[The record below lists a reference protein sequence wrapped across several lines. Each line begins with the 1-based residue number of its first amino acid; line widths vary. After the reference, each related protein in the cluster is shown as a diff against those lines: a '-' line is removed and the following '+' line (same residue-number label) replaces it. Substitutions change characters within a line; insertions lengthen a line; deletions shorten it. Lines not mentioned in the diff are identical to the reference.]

1 MTLAHMTHPGPAEN
15 ATDTVQLSHDDRRR
29 RRIALTTDGGMPVL
43 LDLAETPN
51 LRDGDGIVLADG
63 RVVRVVAARE
73 ALLEIGARDA
83 RHLVRLAWHLGNR
96 HLPTQIMEGDV
107 PALRIRADH
116 VIADMATKLGGTV
129 REIEAPFD
137 PEGGAYGHGGT
148 MGHSHAHDHD
158 HGHGHDHDH
167 HGHDAHADHA
177 HGHG

>member
-1 MTLAHMTHPGPAEN
+1 MIRAESVAFGSAEN

-29 RRIALTTDGGMPVL
+29 RRISLTTDGGMPFL
-43 LDLAETPN
+43 LDLAKTPT
-51 LRDGDGIVLADG
+51 LRDGDGLVLEDG
-63 RVVRVVAARE
+63 RIVRVVAAPE

-96 HLPTQIMEGDV
+96 HLPTQIVEGDV

-116 VIADMATKLGGTV
+116 VIADMAAKLGGTV

-148 MGHSHAHDHD
+148 MGHSHVDAHRL
-158 HGHGHDHDH
+158 GGHDHDH
-167 HGHDAHADHA
+167 DARHA
-177 HGHG
+177 HTNHEHHHG